1 MRTILKRRLS
11 AVLCLL
17 LTVSIVLGAFPLSS
31 MEVHAVE
38 EEFKIDE
45 KGELTEYNG
54 SGGVVAIP
62 ENVTSIGSYAF
73 ENYKGLTNLDITIPS
88 SVTRIGEYAFN
99 GCSGLSNISIP
110 EGVESIEY
118 AAFSSC
124 SGLTSI
130 TIPPSVMYIGEEVF
144 NGCNDVTIYGKAG
157 SYAEAYADE
166 KGIKFSI
173 DESFSQPAEKKA
185 LSDNNVT
192 LSQTSYT
199 YDGQPKKPSVTVKD
213 GSIILTENKDYTI
226 TYQNKLF

>member
-45 KGELTEYNG
+45 K
-54 SGGVVAIP
+54 
-62 ENVTSIGSYAF
+62 
-73 ENYKGLTNLDITIPS
+73 
-88 SVTRIGEYAFN
+88 
-99 GCSGLSNISIP
+99 GLSNISIP